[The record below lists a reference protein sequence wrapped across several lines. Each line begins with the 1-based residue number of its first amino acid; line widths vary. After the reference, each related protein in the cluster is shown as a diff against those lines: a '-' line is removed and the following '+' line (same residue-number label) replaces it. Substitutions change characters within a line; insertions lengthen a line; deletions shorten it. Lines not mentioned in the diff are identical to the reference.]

1 MAVPVLA
8 LFGENK
14 PILLSF
20 VKFKSLKIYA

>member
-20 VKFKSLKIYA
+20 AKFKSLEIYA